1 MTIKIDAPRERNAMC
16 GGHPTGYRL
25 VRESDW
31 RKIMSVVRA
40 AEHEDKNGD
49 AYLDDL
55 SIAVTALRKH
65 LAKK

>member
-31 RKIMSVVRA
+31 RKIMAVVRA
-40 AEHEDKNGD
+40 AEAWGM
-49 AYLDDL
+49 DDVGE
-55 SIAVTALRKH
+55 AVNALRKH